1 MTTLPP
7 DAPKLSAVEGMKV
20 ESRQLRGTIL
30 EDLANPDTGSLSE
43 TTYQLLKFHGI
54 YEGYN
59 RDSATTRKKQG
70 LDKEYEFMARIRV
83 PAGRLTAAQYLRLDE
98 LADDYS
104 NGTLRIT
111 TRQAIQYHCI
121 LKKDL
126 WSTIHE
132 INKAQLSTISA
143 CGDVVRNITSSPAP
157 IRDAVHN
164 TLRRVVDELVPEVEP
179 KSTAYAD
186 IWINGEQH
194 KEEKEF
200 KEVEEPLYGKTYLP
214 RKFKIGVATPEDNSV
229 DVLTNDLA
237 IIALF
242 NGQTLE
248 GFNLALGG
256 GLGMTH
262 NKPETYPYIAKP
274 IVFVTEAQLLDAVKA
289 VIKMQRDHG
298 DRTNRKHARLKYL
311 VAEKGVEWVKAAIE
325 AQFGAPLPPA
335 RPVAK
340 YTVIDHMGWHEQG
353 DGLLYLGLPISSGR
367 IQDTETQK
375 IRTGLREVVQKYGI
389 DPILTPNQ
397 DIILSNIKPADKA
410 AIEALLRA
418 HNLTF
423 ASDIST
429 VSRWA
434 MACPALPTCGLA
446 LTEAER
452 VKEPMVA
459 SIEAEMQ
466 KFNLHNENISI
477 RITGC
482 PNGCARPYAGEI
494 GLVGRQPG
502 FYALYLGGDFEGTR
516 LNERVLD
523 KVPEAN
529 IASTLGKA
537 FALYSSQQQSQES
550 FGDFCHR
557 LGADALKAALEA
569 A

>member
-1 MTTLPP
+1 
-7 DAPKLSAVEGMKV
+7 
-20 ESRQLRGTIL
+20 
-30 EDLANPDTGSLSE
+30 
-43 TTYQLLKFHGI
+43 
-54 YEGYN
+54 
-59 RDSATTRKKQG
+59 
-70 LDKEYEFMARIRV
+70 
-83 PAGRLTAAQYLRLDE
+83 
-98 LADDYS
+98 
-104 NGTLRIT
+104 
-111 TRQAIQYHCI
+111 
-121 LKKDL
+121 
-126 WSTIHE
+126 
-132 INKAQLSTISA
+132 
-143 CGDVVRNITSSPAP
+143 
-157 IRDAVHN
+157 
-164 TLRRVVDELVPEVEP
+164 
-179 KSTAYAD
+179 
-186 IWINGEQH
+186 
-194 KEEKEF
+194 
-200 KEVEEPLYGKTYLP
+200 
-214 RKFKIGVATPEDNSV
+214 
-229 DVLTNDLA
+229 LA

-248 GFNLALGG
+248 GYNIALGG

-274 IVFVTEAQLLDAVKA
+274 IVFVLREQLVDAVKA

-311 VAEKGVEWVKAAIE
+311 VAEKGVEWIKAAVE
-325 AQFGAPLPPA
+325 EQFGAPLSPA

-375 IRTGLREVVQKYGI
+375 IRTGLREVVQKYGV

-423 ASDIST
+423 ASDISV

-459 SIEAEMQ
+459 QIEAEMQ
-466 KFNLHNENISI
+466 KFNLENERISI

-516 LNERVLD
+516 LNERILD

-537 FALYSSQQQSQES
+537 FQLYKNQQHEQET

-557 LGADALKAALEA
+557 LGAEALKTALEA

>member
-1 MTTLPP
+1 MTASDTT

-157 IRDAVHN
+157 IRDVVHN
-164 TLRRVVDELVPEVEP
+164 TLREVVDTLVPEVEP

-194 KEEKEF
+194 KEF
-200 KEVEEPLYGKTYLP
+200 QEVEEPLYGKTYLP

-274 IVFVTEAQLLDAVKA
+274 IVFVTKEQLIDAVKA

-311 VAEKGVEWVKAAIE
+311 VAEKGVEWIKAAVE
-325 AQFGAPLPPA
+325 EQFGAPLPPA

-353 DGLLYLGLPISSGR
+353 DGFLYLGLPISSGR
-367 IQDTETQK
+367 IQDTATQK
-375 IRTGLREVVQKYGI
+375 IRTGLREVVKQYGV

-397 DIILSNIKPADKA
+397 DIILSNIKPADKT

-423 ASDIST
+423 ASDISV

-452 VKEPMVA
+452 IKEPMVA

-516 LNERVLD
+516 LNERILD

-537 FALYSSQQQSQES
+537 FALYSTQQQSQES

-557 LGADALKAALEA
+557 LGADALKTALEA